1 MSKWKWINDLL
12 AEKRISQNEFAKEIG
27 WSQARVSELIS
38 NKHDIPADKL
48 YNIAKYLN
56 IDLGQLTAYNAG
68 KLDFIPLPN
77 HQLGTAVAADKIVS
91 TASSWFK
98 QPRPKTV
105 EIAMLDVSACC
116 GAGTDNPEENVVG
129 IWQMPLTDFKSITAA
144 SPEYI
149 RIVRAVGDSMQPT
162 INDGD
167 FVFVDTSSQ
176 SMTSDGIYVISS
188 AAGLAVKRL
197 QNSFTGDVIVRSD
210 NKAYDSL
217 SFSLSDLHLLGRVVY
232 ILNAKKV

>member
-1 MSKWKWINDLL
+1 MMNPDDIRTHILSLIEARKMTLNDLSLKIGRNQTYLFQYLMKGVPKRLNEIDRRKL
-12 AEKRISQNEFAKEIG
+12 AEILNVPEQ
-27 WSQARVSELIS
+27 ELT
-38 NKHDIPADKL
+38 DIPL
-48 YNIAKYLN
+48 
-56 IDLGQLTAYNAG
+56 
-68 KLDFIPLPN
+68 LPA

-91 TASSWFK
+91 TVSSWFK
-98 QPRPKTV
+98 KPLPETV

-144 SPEYI
+144 SPEHI
-149 RIVRAVGDSMQPT
+149 RIVRAIGDSMQPT

>member
-1 MSKWKWINDLL
+1 MTLNDLSLKIGRNQTYLFQYLMKGVPKRLNEIDRRKL
-12 AEKRISQNEFAKEIG
+12 AEILNVPEQ
-27 WSQARVSELIS
+27 ELT
-38 NKHDIPADKL
+38 DIPL
-48 YNIAKYLN
+48 
-56 IDLGQLTAYNAG
+56 
-68 KLDFIPLPN
+68 LPA

-91 TASSWFK
+91 AVSSWFK
-98 QPRPKTV
+98 KPLPETV

-144 SPEYI
+144 SPEHI
-149 RIVRAVGDSMQPT
+149 RIVRAIGDSMQPT

>member
-27 WSQARVSELIS
+27 WSQARISELIS
-38 NKHDIPADKL
+38 DKRDIPADKL

-68 KLDFIPLPN
+68 KSDFIPLPA
-77 HQLGTAVAADKIVS
+77 HQPGTAAVADKIAS
-91 TASSWFK
+91 TVSSWFK
-98 QPRPKTV
+98 KPLPDTV
-105 EIAMLDVSACC
+105 EISMLDVFACC

-129 IWQMPLTDFKSITAA
+129 VWQMPLTDFKSITAA
-144 SPEYI
+144 GPEHI
-149 RIVRAVGDSMQPT
+149 KIVRAVGDSMQPT

-197 QNSFTGDVIVRSD
+197 QNNFTGEIIVRSD
-210 NKAYDSL
+210 NKAYDPL
-217 SFSLSDLHLLGRVVY
+217 TFNLSDLHLLGRVVY

>member
-12 AEKRISQNEFAKEIG
+12 VEKKISQAEFAKEIG
-27 WSQARVSELIS
+27 WQQARVSELIS
-38 NKHDIPADKL
+38 DKRDIPANKL
-48 YNIAKYLN
+48 YNIANFLN
-56 IDLGQLTAYNAG
+56 IDLGKLTAYNSG
-68 KLDFIPLPN
+68 KSEIIPLP
-77 HQLGTAVAADKIVS
+77 HQLGTAAAADKIVS
-91 TASSWFK
+91 TVSSWFK
-98 QPRPKTV
+98 KNLPDTV

-116 GAGTDNPEENVVG
+116 GSGAENFSENVVG
-129 IWQMPLTDFKSITAA
+129 VWQMPLADLKNITAA
-144 SPEYI
+144 APEHI
-149 RIVRAVGDSMQPT
+149 KIVRAVGDSMQPT

-197 QNSFTGDVIVRSD
+197 QNGFTGDIIVRSD
-210 NKAYDSL
+210 NKAYDPL

>member
-1 MSKWKWINDLL
+1 MTLNDLSLKIGRNQTYLFQYLMKGVPKRLNEIDRRKL
-12 AEKRISQNEFAKEIG
+12 AEILNVPEQ
-27 WSQARVSELIS
+27 ELT
-38 NKHDIPADKL
+38 DIPL
-48 YNIAKYLN
+48 
-56 IDLGQLTAYNAG
+56 
-68 KLDFIPLPN
+68 LPA

-91 TASSWFK
+91 TVSSWFK
-98 QPRPKTV
+98 KPLPETV

-116 GAGTDNPEENVVG
+116 GTGTDNPEENVVG

-144 SPEYI
+144 SPEHI
-149 RIVRAVGDSMQPT
+149 RIVRAIGDSMQPT

-197 QNSFTGDVIVRSD
+197 QNNFTGDVIVRSD

-217 SFSLSDLHLLGRVVY
+217 TFTLSDLHLLGRVVY
-232 ILNAKKV
+232 ILNAKKFNNF

>member
-1 MSKWKWINDLL
+1 MNPDDIRTHILSLIEARKMTLNDLSLKIGRNQTYLFQYLMKGVPKRLNEIDRRKL
-12 AEKRISQNEFAKEIG
+12 AEILNVPEQ
-27 WSQARVSELIS
+27 ELT
-38 NKHDIPADKL
+38 DIPL
-48 YNIAKYLN
+48 
-56 IDLGQLTAYNAG
+56 
-68 KLDFIPLPN
+68 LPA

-91 TASSWFK
+91 TVSSWFK
-98 QPRPKTV
+98 KPLPETV

-144 SPEYI
+144 SPEHI
-149 RIVRAVGDSMQPT
+149 RIVRAIGDSMQPT

>member
-1 MSKWKWINDLL
+1 MTLNDLSLKIGRNQTYLFQYLMKGVPKRLNEIDRRKL
-12 AEKRISQNEFAKEIG
+12 AEILNVPEQ
-27 WSQARVSELIS
+27 ELT
-38 NKHDIPADKL
+38 DIPL
-48 YNIAKYLN
+48 
-56 IDLGQLTAYNAG
+56 
-68 KLDFIPLPN
+68 LPA

-91 TASSWFK
+91 TVSSWFK
-98 QPRPKTV
+98 KPLPETV

-144 SPEYI
+144 SPEHI
-149 RIVRAVGDSMQPT
+149 RIVRAIGDSMQPT

-197 QNSFTGDVIVRSD
+197 QNSFTGDGIVRAD

>member
-1 MSKWKWINDLL
+1 MSLNDLSLKIGRHQTYLFQYLMRGVPKRLNEIDRRKL
-12 AEKRISQNEFAKEIG
+12 AEILNVPEQ
-27 WSQARVSELIS
+27 ELT
-38 NKHDIPADKL
+38 DIPL
-48 YNIAKYLN
+48 
-56 IDLGQLTAYNAG
+56 
-68 KLDFIPLPN
+68 LPA
-77 HQLGTAVAADKIVS
+77 HQPGTAAVADKIVS
-91 TASSWFK
+91 TVSSWFK

-144 SPEYI
+144 SPEHI
-149 RIVRAVGDSMQPT
+149 KIVRAVGDSMQPT

-197 QNSFTGDVIVRSD
+197 QNNFTGEIIVRSD
-210 NKAYDSL
+210 NKAYDPL
-217 SFSLSDLHLLGRVVY
+217 TFNLADLHLLGRVVY